1 MSDVFER
8 LKCGSAAHK
17 VKVNSDGSFTLEP
30 LADKDSLKAFQP
42 KAKEAIQAAS
52 EGQFTIIKTHTSGG
66 VSGNLYDQIII
77 SYDGSLRA
85 ECWPTRLAVAAYAL
99 AVITHSRVRPAVTR
113 LSVPSH
119 KLNRVAGE
127 QKMSNFD
134 RLKSGSAGHR
144 ASVNSDGSLT
154 ISATGFDKRSLEA
167 FQPHAQMALNAARD
181 GQIRIVKAH
190 LSALFSGTSGQNL
203 YDQIILDRV

>member
-1 MSDVFER
+1 MRPLRRQGVGR
-8 LKCGSAAHK
+8 GAA
-17 VKVNSDGSFTLEP
+17 
-30 LADKDSLKAFQP
+30 
-42 KAKEAIQAAS
+42 
-52 EGQFTIIKTHTSGG
+52 
-66 VSGNLYDQIII
+66 
-77 SYDGSLRA
+77 
-85 ECWPTRLAVAAYAL
+85 LAVAAYAL

-127 QKMSNFD
+127 QKMSNLFD

-144 ASVNSDGSLT
+144 ARVNSDGSLT
-154 ISATGFDKRSLEA
+154 ISATGSDKRSLEA
-167 FQPHAQMALNAARD
+167 FQPHAQIALNAARD

>member
-1 MSDVFER
+1 MFGR
-8 LKCGSAAHK
+8 GAA
-17 VKVNSDGSFTLEP
+17 
-30 LADKDSLKAFQP
+30 
-42 KAKEAIQAAS
+42 
-52 EGQFTIIKTHTSGG
+52 
-66 VSGNLYDQIII
+66 
-77 SYDGSLRA
+77 
-85 ECWPTRLAVAAYAL
+85 LAVAAYAL

-167 FQPHAQMALNAARD
+167 FQPHAQIALNAARD
-181 GQIRIVKAH
+181 GQVRIVKAH
-190 LSALFSGTSGQNL
+190 LSVLFSGTSGQNL